1 MNKKCKNLEKYG
13 FELPVPKRHYSEEGM
28 YMVHRS
34 DLEKIDASTIDES
47 LYVPDHPLVLRKKY
61 GVLAYGDLEQTDK
74 RELMHKDLDA
84 RFERHGAL
92 LGGVAGDSE
101 GIGLAIAEDADVIAR
116 IIWEEY
122 GVELTEEDIYCMPF
136 FHLLDILYNKLD
148 LDEDDPNRYKP

>member
-13 FELPVPKRHYSEEGM
+13 FELPVPKRRYSEEGM

-92 LGGVAGDSE
+92 LGAVAGDSE
-101 GIGLAIAEDADVIAR
+101 SLGDAIAEDPNVIAR
-116 IIWEEY
+116 IAKEEY
-122 GVELTEEDIYCMPF
+122 GVELTEEDIYNMPF
-136 FHLLDILYNKLD
+136 FHCLDILYNKLD